1 MSMETNLCSPAQ
13 VAAILKA
20 RGIRPKKRLGQNFLI
35 DRNTLSKIVEAA
47 EVESDSLVLE
57 IGAGLGTLSQALAEK
72 SKKLVAVEKDEQ
84 LIPVLSET
92 LAGFG
97 NVEVTAADFMRL
109 DLELFLAE
117 KFGDKRCIV
126 VANLPYCITTPVIT
140 SLIEHR
146 TRIDRMVLMVQKE
159 VADRLAAAPGSS
171 DYGSLSVM
179 VQFYSSVKIVMK
191 VSRNVFMPAPEVDS
205 AVVRMDIL
213 KKPAFDVKD
222 EKLFFEIVR
231 SAFEQRRKTLL
242 SALTN
247 SRLLSLSRDSVETIL
262 QDAGIDGARRGETLS
277 IEEFAKLADTAWRK
291 MRTIS

>member
-1 MSMETNLCSPAQ
+1 METNLCSPAQ